1 MFAGVFIFCSQTFD
15 EPSDVA
21 VYVWKCQRAGVD
33 LLHRKGTE
41 MSDKKALIIKADF
54 AVEETGTALKELQ
67 TAVDGY
73 IEAIDLSPDLTM
85 WVNEEYLLRNELIIN
100 PLASALFA
108 SIGGNQPVF
117 GDVVFTGGTDPEG
130 YTLGLT
136 EKDLADLKDL
146 AVNVKVLFEQL

>member
-1 MFAGVFIFCSQTFD
+1 
-15 EPSDVA
+15 
-21 VYVWKCQRAGVD
+21 
-33 LLHRKGTE
+33 

-54 AVEETGTALKELQ
+54 AVEETGTELKELQ

-73 IEAIDLSPDLTM
+73 IEAIDLSPELTM

-100 PLASALFA
+100 PLASALYA

-117 GDVVFTGGTDPEG
+117 GDVVLTGGTDPEG

-136 EKDLADLKDL
+136 AKDLADLKEL
-146 AVNVKVLFEQL
+146 VVNAKALFDKV

>member
-1 MFAGVFIFCSQTFD
+1 
-15 EPSDVA
+15 
-21 VYVWKCQRAGVD
+21 
-33 LLHRKGTE
+33 

-73 IEAIDLSPDLTM
+73 IEGIDLSPDLTM
-85 WVNEEYLLRNELIIN
+85 WVNEEYLLRNELVIN

-146 AVNVKVLFEQL
+146 AVNAKVLFEQL